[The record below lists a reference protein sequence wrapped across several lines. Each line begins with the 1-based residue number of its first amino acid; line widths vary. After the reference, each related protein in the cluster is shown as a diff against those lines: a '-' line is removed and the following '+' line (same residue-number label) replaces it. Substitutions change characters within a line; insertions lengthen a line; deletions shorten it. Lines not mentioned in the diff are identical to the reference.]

1 MNDEISYL
9 SWVGVVD
16 NNNNNNNN
24 NNSIGFV
31 SLCVFVCL
39 CVFVY
44 D

>member
-16 NNNNNNNN
+16 NNNNN